1 MIDAVS
7 VPLEN
12 FIHRGKAVFV
22 QERHPQ
28 TGVPFPMMVIEIVT
42 KLVQADGQTEID
54 SKKAFFLLMSM
65 LHNCKG
71 MIDQFLPSIVQLT
84 LSRLTP
90 SPSSPVIHTNRL
102 KATLLMVV
110 ASSFNYNPLLTL
122 QILEHAATGQ
132 LPGIAA
138 NCTAVVFQV
147 WFELLAPVLQEAAE
161 QPDEDDTQTAFT
173 PFESML
179 SKKLAILGLTA
190 LLHVPFEHLPG
201 CVKENLSQMVNVIL
215 MLVERLHEQQQNNEN
230 EEEDD
235 GEDAE
240 IEDVELDPEMQE
252 IDDEDGDV
260 DNEED
265 LAYVENLRTL
275 RNREY
280 ADLEDMYDDE
290 EDEDQIFTSEI
301 DDVDEVIWLSD
312 TLNMVMSH
320 PAGSGSDFSFDL
332 RIVANFIKKKNYCCE
347 PGTRDI
353 VCTIPP
359 QKVQDLIQMANQRRV
374 QKAEKQAQGQKK

>member
-1 MIDAVS
+1 MDTDMHTYTLILFHEAIAAMRKLNTSSSSSLPFFLSHRALAFQAMDMIDATS

-28 TGVPFPMMVIEIVT
+28 TGVPFPMMVIEMVT

-71 MIDQFLPSIVQLT
+71 MIDPFLPSIVQLT

-90 SPSSPVIHTNRL
+90 SPLSPVIHTDRL
-102 KATLLMVV
+102 KATLLMVM
-110 ASSFNYNPLLTL
+110 ASAFNYNPLLTL
-122 QILEHAATGQ
+122 QIMEHAATGQ
-132 LPGIAA
+132 SADIVD
-138 NCTAVVFQV
+138 NCTAVVFKV
-147 WFELLAPVLQEAAE
+147 WFEMLTPVLQEAAE
-161 QPDEDDTQTAFT
+161 QPEEDDTEGAFT

-190 LLHVPFEHLPG
+190 LLHVPFEQLPG
-201 CVKENLSQMVNVIL
+201 CVKENLSQMTNAIL
-215 MLVERLHEQQQNNEN
+215 LLVERLHEQKQNTEN
-230 EEEDD
+230 DEEDD
-235 GEDAE
+235 GEDAD

-252 IDDEDGDV
+252 FDDEDGEV

-265 LAYVENLRTL
+265 LAYVENLRKL
-275 RNREY
+275 QNQKY
-280 ADLEDMYDDE
+280 ADLENMYDDE

-320 PAGSGSDFSFDL
+320 PAGSGSDFL
-332 RIVANFIKKKNYCCE
+332 
-347 PGTRDI
+347 
-353 VCTIPP
+353 
-359 QKVQDLIQMANQRRV
+359 LI
-374 QKAEKQAQGQKK
+374 

>member
-1 MIDAVS
+1 
-7 VPLEN
+7 
-12 FIHRGKAVFV
+12 
-22 QERHPQ
+22 
-28 TGVPFPMMVIEIVT
+28 MMVIEMVT

-71 MIDQFLPSIVQLT
+71 MIDPFLPSIVQLT

-90 SPSSPVIHTNRL
+90 SPSSPVIHTDRL
-102 KATLLMVV
+102 KSTLLMVV
-110 ASSFNYNPLLTL
+110 ASAFNYNPLLTL
-122 QILEHAATGQ
+122 QIMEHAATGQ
-132 LPGIAA
+132 LPVIAA
-138 NCTAVVFQV
+138 NCTAVVFKV
-147 WFELLAPVLQEAAE
+147 WFEMLTPVLQVTAA
-161 QPDEDDTQTAFT
+161 QPEGADDDETACT

-179 SKKLAILGLTA
+179 SKKLAVLGLTA
-190 LLHVPFEHLPG
+190 LLHVAFETLPG
-201 CVKENLSQMVNVIL
+201 CVKENLSQMLNVIL
-215 MLVERLHEQQQNNEN
+215 VLVERLHEQQQKNDN

-235 GEDAE
+235 GEDAD

-252 IDDEDGDV
+252 FDDEDGEV

-265 LAYVENLRTL
+265 LAYVENLRKL
-275 RNREY
+275 QNKEY
-280 ADLEDMYDDE
+280 ADLEGLYDDE

-332 RIVANFIKKKNYCCE
+332 RVVANFKNRLQ
-347 PGTRDI
+347 TFKSLFQNKI
-353 VCTIPP
+353 VCN
-359 QKVQDLIQMANQRRV
+359 VANQEL
-374 QKAEKQAQGQKK
+374 AILCAQSLLKKCKI